1 MAGKY
6 EAPVSITIPIPSER
20 PRMYGVHS
28 NYHQDAAR
36 IYPRLNAHESQIL
49 EQACAILEL
58 KPASFARDVIVN
70 AAEKVVA
77 HYHDHIKMKETYD
90 AHRKHSGGG

>member
-1 MAGKY
+1 MADEY
-6 EAPVSITIPIPSER
+6 EAPISITIPIPTER

-28 NYHQDAAR
+28 NFNTPGALR
-36 IYPRLNAHESQIL
+36 LYPRLNPHETTIL
-49 EQACAILEL
+49 EQACAILEI

-70 AAEKVVA
+70 VAEKVVEN
-77 HYHDHIKMKETYD
+77 YN